1 MEQDSEYE
9 DVMRLRHQRD
19 AGAKSVDGAAAPNM
33 GSRGSARSEA
43 CGVGM
48 LLDSAT
54 DGFFR
59 VSRLAVGGAAAE
71 HGGILVGDIIRA
83 VDGVPLQGM
92 SLDQVPETTAP
103 KPQTLNPT
111 P

>member
-1 MEQDSEYE
+1 MGQDSDYE

-19 AGAKSVDGAAAPNM
+19 AGVKSVDGPAAPNI
-33 GSRGSARSEA
+33 GSRSTVDSEA

-48 LLDSAT
+48 LLDSGA

-83 VDGVPLQGM
+83 VDGIPLQGM

-103 KPQTLNPT
+103 KP
-111 P
+111 